1 MVNVL
6 SGKDWIPKW
15 EAKVVMATV
24 TKAKTLKSNIK
35 APILCIAGGKHCDAE
50 MVRQPALAR
59 AIKTEMASQEFRV
72 RGEFI
77 EISGFSERHQDTKS
91 KIQSQQ
97 RRTESPKTG
106 REEKT
111 RKMAREAKIITR
123 PSLPAPVPSKPNLSH
138 LHITS
143 AAFPYRCPAQCS
155 EVKPVTEWAGMTDW
169 VVAVITRSPGKVE
182 EDKRWE
188 VAKARVGRK
197 DRLGSGLGERGRKA
211 EARKREEV
219 AKDRVGRNDPLSP
232 SGREEV
238 GEW

>member
-1 MVNVL
+1 MANIL

-15 EAKVVMATV
+15 EAKVVMAMV
-24 TKAKTLKSNIK
+24 TKAKTLKSNK
-35 APILCIAGGKHCDAE
+35 APISYVLRGASIVMRRWSDNLHLLGQSKQ
-50 MVRQPALAR
+50 RWQAR
-59 AIKTEMASQEFRV
+59 NLECAANLLRSVDSRIDIRTPSQ
-72 RGEFI
+72 
-77 EISGFSERHQDTKS
+77 KL
-91 KIQSQQ
+91 QSQQ
-97 RRTESPKTG
+97 RKTESPKTG

-155 EVKPVTEWAGMTDW
+155 EVKPVTEWARMTDW

-188 VAKARVGRK
+188 VAKAQVGRK
-197 DRLGSGLGERGRKA
+197 DRLG
-211 EARKREEV
+211 
-219 AKDRVGRNDPLSP
+219 
-232 SGREEV
+232 
-238 GEW
+238 

>member
-6 SGKDWIPKW
+6 SGKDWSPKW

-24 TKAKTLKSNIK
+24 TKAQTLNSNK
-35 APILCIAGGKHCDAE
+35 ALILCIAEGKHCDAE

-77 EISGFSERHQDTKS
+77 EISGFSERHQGTKS
-91 KIQSQQ
+91 KTSKS
-97 RRTESPKTG
+97 TEENRKPKTG

-143 AAFPYRCPAQCS
+143 AAFPHRCPAQCS

-169 VVAVITRSPGKVE
+169 VVAVIIWSPGKVE
-182 EDKRWE
+182 EDKGWE
-188 VAKARVGRK
+188 VAKN
-197 DRLGSGLGERGRKA
+197 
-211 EARKREEV
+211 
-219 AKDRVGRNDPLSP
+219 RVGRNDRL
-232 SGREEV
+232 G
-238 GEW
+238 